1 MDETQVNINFSDWKI
16 IEKLNN
22 INMIFEGYSV
32 MPVLSMACFAGGERG

>member
-1 MDETQVNINFSDWKI
+1 MKPKLISIFP

-22 INMIFEGYSV
+22 INLIFEGYSV